1 MNTKDTRLDE
11 ITRQIDEGIEI
22 KKYLKKEAA
31 TLIEIADQIINAY
44 SRDKKVLIFGNGG
57 SAADAQHI
65 AAELVGKLYQK
76 RRSLPAIALT
86 TNTSSLTAIANDFG
100 YDESFTRQVSGL
112 TQDGDIVI
120 GISTSG
126 ESPNVIKAIEEAK
139 KLGAIT
145 VAFTGQGGKLATM
158 ADYVLSIPTKDTA
171 RIQEAH
177 ITAGH
182 VICYMVEKKV
192 IEDDNRK

>member
-1 MNTKDTRLDE
+1 MSKNISLLNDITK
-11 ITRQIDEGIEI
+11 QIGDSIEL
-22 KKYLKKEAA
+22 KRYLQSNASV
-31 TLIEIADQIINAY
+31 LINIADQIIAAINQGH
-44 SRDKKVLIFGNGG
+44 KVLIFGNGG

-65 AAELVGKLYQK
+65 AAELVGKLYTK

-100 YDESFTRQVSGL
+100 YDDTFSMQVAGL
-112 TQDGDIVI
+112 SQKGDVVI

-126 ESPNVIKAIEEAK
+126 NSPNVIKAIQEAQK
-139 KLGAIT
+139 IGAIT
-145 VAFTGQGGKLATM
+145 VGFTGEGGKLAEIS
-158 ADYVLSIPTKDTA
+158 DHVLKIPSRDTA

-182 VICYMVEKKV
+182 IICYIVEKAV
-192 IEDDNRK
+192 IDQEHDR